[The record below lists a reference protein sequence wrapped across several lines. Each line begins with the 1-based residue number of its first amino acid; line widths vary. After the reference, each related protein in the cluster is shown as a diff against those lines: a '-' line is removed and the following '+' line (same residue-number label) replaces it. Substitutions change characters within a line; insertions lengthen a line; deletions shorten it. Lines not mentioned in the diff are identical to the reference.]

1 MSHMSGPYPRM
12 PGESIPG
19 KETRGTA
26 TVVATDLSNKDA
38 YRAPEESKA
47 ETYLANNITEPVKTN
62 KDLESMKVFEVE
74 AQPKSDPTNEL
85 ESPVTQFSLL
95 FHHFP
100 FHFFFSVATLSHRRS
115 VRIKKLI

>member
-85 ESPVTQFSLL
+85 ESPVTLQISQKHSKFSQE
-95 FHHFP
+95 
-100 FHFFFSVATLSHRRS
+100 
-115 VRIKKLI
+115 

>member
-62 KDLESMKVFEVE
+62 KDLETMKVFD
-74 AQPKSDPTNEL
+74 QSPKTKAEPTEHV
-85 ESPVTQFSLL
+85 ESPVTWPTIQLWLL
-95 FHHFP
+95 FTI
-100 FHFFFSVATLSHRRS
+100 SEDVA
-115 VRIKKLI
+115 